1 MCVMGEGGGVP
12 GGCVPS
18 KPAAVRRLPEHRGV
32 WRLRPGAEGTGPP
45 TVTSLDP
52 KGLRSECGGFVQA
65 APQLTCRAPN
75 PFLMTMISTVLLD
88 E

>member
-1 MCVMGEGGGVP
+1 M
-12 GGCVPS
+12 
-18 KPAAVRRLPEHRGV
+18 
-32 WRLRPGAEGTGPP
+32 
-45 TVTSLDP
+45 VTSLDP

-75 PFLMTMISTVLLD
+75 PFLMTMISTVLHD